1 MYPNTTAVAEIKRRV
16 NIEVIETDAALYGMG
31 KFTACAVASFEKCYF
46 QDDLWLN
53 PYLDTLY
60 THSQRYSEHFV
71 VNTRPVNYI
80 DYKKW
85 RFTNQGKSLW
95 HFV

>member
-1 MYPNTTAVAEIKRRV
+1 
-16 NIEVIETDAALYGMG
+16 MG
-31 KFTACAVASFEKCYF
+31 KFTACAVAKFEKCYF

-60 THSQRYSEHFV
+60 THSQRYVDHLI

-85 RFTNQGKSLW
+85 RFINKGKNKIKIKKE
-95 HFV
+95 